1 MALPDFE
8 VETQLITEGYRA
20 VAGVDEVGRG
30 CIAGPVTAAAV
41 ILDPKNIPNGLNDSK
56 KLSLKQREKAF
67 SAIQEKCVFFVAHS
81 TVSEI
86 DQINIL
92 QASLLAM
99 ERAIAG
105 LNINPDFVLIDGNK
119 SPEGL
124 SAKCKTIVNGDSK
137 SLSIAAASIV
147 AKITRDRIMSRLDKE
162 FPGYDWSKNAGYP
175 TKFHKSAILNIGI
188 TPHHRRSFK
197 PVHNILYPE
206 NI

>member
-67 SAIQEKCVFFVAHS
+67 SEIQEKCVFFVAHS

-119 SPEGL
+119 SPEAL
-124 SAKCKTIVNGDSK
+124 IAKCKTIVNGDSK

>member
-1 MALPDFE
+1 MALPNFE

-56 KLSLKQREKAF
+56 KLSLKQRQKAF

-119 SPEGL
+119 SPEDL
-124 SAKCKTIVNGDSK
+124 SAKWKTIQ
-137 SLSIAAASIV
+137 IAAA
-147 AKITRDRIMSRLDKE
+147 
-162 FPGYDWSKNAGYP
+162 KNPAFKAG
-175 TKFHKSAILNIGI
+175 KALKDAVN
-188 TPHHRRSFK
+188 
-197 PVHNILYPE
+197 
-206 NI
+206 

>member
-67 SAIQEKCVFFVAHS
+67 SAIKEKCVFFVAHS

-105 LNINPDFVLIDGNK
+105 LNINPDFVLMKKNLMVGFKALKLMKNK
-119 SPEGL
+119 
-124 SAKCKTIVNGDSK
+124 NF
-137 SLSIAAASIV
+137 
-147 AKITRDRIMSRLDKE
+147 RI
-162 FPGYDWSKNAGYP
+162 
-175 TKFHKSAILNIGI
+175 
-188 TPHHRRSFK
+188 
-197 PVHNILYPE
+197 
-206 NI
+206 

>member
-1 MALPDFE
+1 
-8 VETQLITEGYRA
+8 
-20 VAGVDEVGRG
+20 
-30 CIAGPVTAAAV
+30 
-41 ILDPKNIPNGLNDSK
+41 
-56 KLSLKQREKAF
+56 
-67 SAIQEKCVFFVAHS
+67 
-81 TVSEI
+81 
-86 DQINIL
+86 
-92 QASLLAM
+92 M

>member
-1 MALPDFE
+1 MPNVFE
-8 VETQLITEGYRA
+8 EKKYLCNSEKVMI
-20 VAGVDEVGRG
+20 GVDEVGRG

-41 ILDPKNIPNGLNDSK
+41 IIDPKNIPNGLNDSK

-81 TVSEI
+81 TVSEK

-119 SPEGL
+119 SPEDL

-197 PVHNILYPE
+197 PVHNILYSK